1 MFRVTQT
8 PALKLGNLEATL
20 RVGAILDSFQL
31 LQT

>member
-1 MFRVTQT
+1 MFRATQ
-8 PALKLGNLEATL
+8 AKLGSLEATL